1 VPIRR
6 HVSPG
11 LRAGRSPAPRGE
23 DATGLALVWDSVP
36 GLASLPA
43 EKVKALVSLLLR
55 EKARELVILRGRA
68 KETDLLSRWYVSF

>member
-1 VPIRR
+1 
-6 HVSPG
+6 
-11 LRAGRSPAPRGE
+11 
-23 DATGLALVWDSVP
+23 LALVWDSVP